1 MCIEDITCHEIL
13 LDIVAVPKS
22 TQIYSKCGEK
32 LHQPH
37 TIELIEI
44 LLRSPVHII
53 KVKKWLEKELD
64 CIRPHA

>member
-22 TQIYSKCGEK
+22 TQIYSKCDDK

-37 TIELIEI
+37 TIEQ
-44 LLRSPVHII
+44 RSPVHII